1 MSLSKL
7 ELRAKVID
15 IIDRLNIDISD
26 IQHQMELTKELKN
39 LGNLELVVHTLLKEL
54 NTDDE
59 NKIQK
64 VSFLLLEMNSLEY
77 SKDILWEYIKS
88 SDSSDRL
95 KEASCILLKSLGEHI
110 TAEDLLDYMDDPQKL
125 IDSETQKLMETA
137 LSNPE
142 AQVDLIDFMFAV
154 SKEEQISLIKS
165 LVYDYPGDS
174 LANILSTVAESIDD
188 ESVKELCINIL
199 SETKS
204 HNALGCLEDILT
216 YSTNANLRKQA
227 SLALKKLKLLGIS
240 SEEGNYGNRGE
251 RMCEDSK
258 PYTFFTTYP
267 DGVGSQCV
275 VCSRIDSNGLLSVV
289 NTIVDDID
297 GVIDCFGFFCI
308 TEFDFNKILDRL
320 NNQSIT
326 IEITPEYAKKILS
339 EAELLTK
346 KQQYSIP
353 YEYSCWKHTLYDIHP
368 ADLDI
373 DGCVKKW
380 ADEIVLP
387 DYKLI
392 EQSNIF
398 SSWFFE
404 ESDNECSKN
413 MIEDI
418 FSAVEK
424 EESLSVIDIDNKIDE
439 YLVKIFDE
447 KQLDILFNR
456 MKTCAYLADI
466 QEDVALRN
474 SVSFVAEEIK
484 NTEKDSLKDIR
495 FLLNILRKTVLE
507 AFLRELNKHKT
518 NKNSPTNIFTNYKK
532 NTEKLIP
539 EDKLTFM
546 IDLMIEK
553 WSSY

>member
-59 NKIQK
+59 NKIKK

-275 VCSRIDSNGLLSVV
+275 VCSRIDSNGLFSVV

-484 NTEKDSLKDIR
+484 NTAKDSLKDIR

-539 EDKLTFM
+539 EDKLNFM

>member
-64 VSFLLLEMNSLEY
+64 VSFLLLEMNSLEH

-275 VCSRIDSNGLLSVV
+275 VCSRIDSNGLFSVV

-539 EDKLTFM
+539 EDKLNFM

>member
-64 VSFLLLEMNSLEY
+64 VSFLLLEMNSLEH

-258 PYTFFTTYP
+258 PYKFFTTYP

-275 VCSRIDSNGLLSVV
+275 VCSRVDSNGLLSVV

-439 YLVKIFDE
+439 YLVRIFDE

-539 EDKLTFM
+539 EDKLNFM

>member
-39 LGNLELVVHTLLKEL
+39 LGNLELVIHTLLKEL

-353 YEYSCWKHTLYDIHP
+353 YEYSCWKHTLYDIQP
-368 ADLDI
+368 VDLDI

-484 NTEKDSLKDIR
+484 NTAKDSLKDIR

-539 EDKLTFM
+539 EDKLNFM

>member
-539 EDKLTFM
+539 EDKLNFM

>member
-64 VSFLLLEMNSLEY
+64 VSFLLLEMNSLEH

-353 YEYSCWKHTLYDIHP
+353 YEYSCWKHTLYDIQP
-368 ADLDI
+368 VDLDI

-484 NTEKDSLKDIR
+484 NTAKDSLKDIR

-539 EDKLTFM
+539 EDKLNFM

>member
-64 VSFLLLEMNSLEY
+64 VSFLLLEMNSLEH

-258 PYTFFTTYP
+258 PYKFFTTYP

-275 VCSRIDSNGLLSVV
+275 VCSRVDSNGLLSVV

-320 NNQSIT
+320 NNQSVT

-346 KQQYSIP
+346 KLQYPIP
-353 YEYSCWKHTLYDIHP
+353 YEYSCWKHTLYDIQTLE
-368 ADLDI
+368 ADI

-380 ADEIVLP
+380 ADEIVFP
-387 DYKLI
+387 DYKSI

-404 ESDNECSKN
+404 EADNEYSKN

-418 FSAVEK
+418 FSALEK
-424 EESLSVIDIDNKIDE
+424 EESLSVVEIDNKIDE
-439 YLVKIFDE
+439 YFLKIFDE
-447 KQLDILFNR
+447 KQLGILLNR
-456 MKTCAYLADI
+456 MNICAYLADI
-466 QEDVALRN
+466 QEDIALRN

-518 NKNSPTNIFTNYKK
+518 NKNSPANIFTNYKK

-539 EDKLTFM
+539 EDKLNFM

>member
-64 VSFLLLEMNSLEY
+64 VSFLLLEMNSLEH

-539 EDKLTFM
+539 EDKLNFM

>member
-59 NKIQK
+59 NKIKK
-64 VSFLLLEMNSLEY
+64 VSFLLLEMNSLEH

-539 EDKLTFM
+539 EDKLNFM

>member
-59 NKIQK
+59 NKIKK
-64 VSFLLLEMNSLEY
+64 VSFLLLEMNSLEH

-398 SSWFFE
+398 SNWFFE

-484 NTEKDSLKDIR
+484 NTAKDSLKDIR

-539 EDKLTFM
+539 EDKLNFM

>member
-59 NKIQK
+59 NKIKK

-275 VCSRIDSNGLLSVV
+275 VCSRIDSNGLFSVV

-539 EDKLTFM
+539 EDKLNFM

>member
-64 VSFLLLEMNSLEY
+64 VSFLLLEMNSLEH

-326 IEITPEYAKKILS
+326 IEITPEYAKKILY

-539 EDKLTFM
+539 EDKLNFM

>member
-353 YEYSCWKHTLYDIHP
+353 YEYSCWKHTLYDIQP
-368 ADLDI
+368 VDLDI

-484 NTEKDSLKDIR
+484 NTAKDSLKDIR

-539 EDKLTFM
+539 EDKLNFM

>member
-64 VSFLLLEMNSLEY
+64 VSFLLLEMNSLEH

-424 EESLSVIDIDNKIDE
+424 EESVSVIDIDNKIDE

-484 NTEKDSLKDIR
+484 NTAKDSLKDIR

-539 EDKLTFM
+539 EDKLNFM

>member
-64 VSFLLLEMNSLEY
+64 VSFLLLEMNSLEH

-346 KQQYSIP
+346 KLQYPIP
-353 YEYSCWKHTLYDIHP
+353 YEYSCWKHTLYDIQTLD
-368 ADLDI
+368 ADI

-380 ADEIVLP
+380 ADEIVFP
-387 DYKLI
+387 DYKSI

-404 ESDNECSKN
+404 EADNEYSKN

-418 FSAVEK
+418 FSALEK
-424 EESLSVIDIDNKIDE
+424 EESLSVVEIDNKIDE
-439 YLVKIFDE
+439 YFLKIFDE

-484 NTEKDSLKDIR
+484 NTAKDSLKDIR

-539 EDKLTFM
+539 EDKLNFM

>member
-64 VSFLLLEMNSLEY
+64 VSFLLLEMNSLEH

-439 YLVKIFDE
+439 YLVRIFEE

-539 EDKLTFM
+539 EDKLNFM

>member
-380 ADEIVLP
+380 ADEIVFP
-387 DYKLI
+387 DYKSI

-484 NTEKDSLKDIR
+484 NTAKDSLKDIR

-539 EDKLTFM
+539 EDKLNFM

>member
-387 DYKLI
+387 GYKLI

-484 NTEKDSLKDIR
+484 NIAKDSLKDIR

-539 EDKLTFM
+539 EDKLNFM

>member
-326 IEITPEYAKKILS
+326 IEITPEYAKKILY

-484 NTEKDSLKDIR
+484 NTAKDSLKDIR

-539 EDKLTFM
+539 EDKLNFM

>member
-26 IQHQMELTKELKN
+26 IQHQMDLTKELKN

-64 VSFLLLEMNSLEY
+64 VSFLLLEMNSLEH

-539 EDKLTFM
+539 EDKLNFM

>member
-174 LANILSTVAESIDD
+174 LANILSTVAESIED

-484 NTEKDSLKDIR
+484 NTAKDSLKDIR

-539 EDKLTFM
+539 EDKLNFM

>member
-380 ADEIVLP
+380 ADEFNDLRIVLAG
-387 DYKLI
+387 DIHLNNLTYGAEKLDEI
-392 EQSNIF
+392 
-398 SSWFFE
+398 
-404 ESDNECSKN
+404 
-413 MIEDI
+413 
-418 FSAVEK
+418 VEK
-424 EESLSVIDIDNKIDE
+424 I
-439 YLVKIFDE
+439 
-447 KQLDILFNR
+447 
-456 MKTCAYLADI
+456 
-466 QEDVALRN
+466 
-474 SVSFVAEEIK
+474 
-484 NTEKDSLKDIR
+484 
-495 FLLNILRKTVLE
+495 
-507 AFLRELNKHKT
+507 
-518 NKNSPTNIFTNYKK
+518 
-532 NTEKLIP
+532 
-539 EDKLTFM
+539 
-546 IDLMIEK
+546 
-553 WSSY
+553 

>member
-54 NTDDE
+54 TTDDE

-484 NTEKDSLKDIR
+484 NTAKDSLKDIR

-539 EDKLTFM
+539 EDKLNFM

>member
-439 YLVKIFDE
+439 YLVRIFDE

-484 NTEKDSLKDIR
+484 NTAKDSLKDIR

-539 EDKLTFM
+539 EDKLNFM

>member
-447 KQLDILFNR
+447 KQLGILFNR

-539 EDKLTFM
+539 EDKLNFM

>member
-88 SDSSDRL
+88 SGSSDRL

-484 NTEKDSLKDIR
+484 NTAKDSLKDIR

-539 EDKLTFM
+539 EDKLNFM

>member
-64 VSFLLLEMNSLEY
+64 VSFLLLEMNSLEH

-439 YLVKIFDE
+439 YLVRIFDE

-474 SVSFVAEEIK
+474 SVSFVSEEIK

-539 EDKLTFM
+539 EDKLNFM

>member
-174 LANILSTVAESIDD
+174 LANILSTVAESIED

-258 PYTFFTTYP
+258 PYKFFTTYP

-275 VCSRIDSNGLLSVV
+275 VCSRVDSNGLLSVV

-320 NNQSIT
+320 NNQSVT

-539 EDKLTFM
+539 EDKLNFM

>member
-484 NTEKDSLKDIR
+484 NTAKDSLKDIR

-539 EDKLTFM
+539 EDKLNFM

>member
-59 NKIQK
+59 NKIKK
-64 VSFLLLEMNSLEY
+64 VSFLLLEMNSLEH

-275 VCSRIDSNGLLSVV
+275 VCSRIDSNGLFSVV

-439 YLVKIFDE
+439 YFLKIFDE

-539 EDKLTFM
+539 EDKLNFM

>member
-439 YLVKIFDE
+439 YLVRIFDE

-539 EDKLTFM
+539 EDKLNFM

>member
-64 VSFLLLEMNSLEY
+64 VSFLLLEMNSLEH

-484 NTEKDSLKDIR
+484 NTAKDSLKDIR

-539 EDKLTFM
+539 EDKLNFM

>member
-174 LANILSTVAESIDD
+174 LANILSTVAESIED

-258 PYTFFTTYP
+258 PYKFFTTYP

-275 VCSRIDSNGLLSVV
+275 VCSRVDSNGLLSVV

-320 NNQSIT
+320 NNQSVT

-484 NTEKDSLKDIR
+484 NTAKDSLKDIR

-539 EDKLTFM
+539 EDKLNFM

>member
-424 EESLSVIDIDNKIDE
+424 EESVSVIDIDNKIDE

-539 EDKLTFM
+539 EDKLNFM

>member
-59 NKIQK
+59 NKIKK
-64 VSFLLLEMNSLEY
+64 VSFLLLEMNSLEH

-439 YLVKIFDE
+439 YFLKIFDE

-484 NTEKDSLKDIR
+484 NTAKDSLKDIR

-539 EDKLTFM
+539 EDKLNFM

>member
-64 VSFLLLEMNSLEY
+64 VSFLLLEMNSLEH

-373 DGCVKKW
+373 DGCVKRW

-539 EDKLTFM
+539 EDKLNFM

>member
-59 NKIQK
+59 NKIKK

-484 NTEKDSLKDIR
+484 NTAKDSLKDIR

-539 EDKLTFM
+539 EDKLNFM